1 MFYVFFMFVDNDN
14 TIISITHV
22 VIRHALLVVDGGDGD
37 VDDSLHLL
45 GLDSTLSLVVF
56 TQTADTSQTRQL
68 FDGEDMITADKIL
81 RLSTFMKNI
90 FSFSNCVYN

>member
-1 MFYVFFMFVDNDN
+1 MFVDNDN

-37 VDDSLHLL
+37 VDDSVHLL
-45 GLDSTLSLVVF
+45 GLDSTPSLVVY
-56 TQTADTSQTRQL
+56 TQTADKPQTRQL

-81 RLSTFMKNI
+81 RLSTL
-90 FSFSNCVYN
+90 